1 MAVLYGCWKA
11 WTSLSGKKEISYSAS
26 AAIGVALLQVALLC
40 GFFPFPAGIDAPSLK
55 MLFKILGLLALPVAI
70 VTGTSAFGFAALKKL
85 LPDFDSRSNQF
96 RTVSA
101 MSLGLSSYLF
111 SLSVTTNAFGY
122 NLASALI
129 PLAVLSALGWK
140 EYSGMLKGLRKPVFT
155 ADNHDADGGLV
166 KLVAFRLVTTEVLFM
181 ILTFLVS
188 VSLINA
194 VRPMPIGW
202 DDLGVYMNYPKIMAQ
217 TGYVGQLGIVAWQ
230 SLTGIGFLFQSAP
243 QAFYLNQVGGILSVV
258 FVMLA
263 LSRLFTFAD
272 SKKSYLSLPLL
283 FATALYAMPMIV
295 FQQAKDMKLDPGL
308 LCITTAAIFVLYEA
322 VHRRDEHGKDAWKT
336 FALAGF
342 LAGIAFAVKFTTLM
356 LFLGGTALICYA
368 GLGLAGFYGFF
379 ALFVGAFTKLKLWDM
394 INVNYP
400 KDDPA
405 LLTKVVV
412 VSFAVAVL
420 SFAYG
425 IHKNR
430 ETATKR
436 VLVPIMAFAVSA
448 AVALSPWM
456 AKNAAETVRFH
467 MPMNIGALLNGVI
480 YPVPADVKSAR
491 SASEI
496 AAIDK
501 KIAEESMN
509 ESGKTT
515 NEDLGRYFG
524 YDEGVNNYLKLPFN
538 LTYQKNQPGE
548 YTEITYVFLALLPAV
563 FAFLAFRH
571 PALAWMP
578 VAMVV
583 FEYLYF
589 WNPAASTLI
598 SGFFGKVYL
607 PAGYFVIAAFT
618 LLPLAVFHC
627 ALDRKDPRNERFLGN
642 LAFLGF
648 YGFVFVIAAYG
659 IVWYGIAVYL
669 SMFVAMGY
677 SLERAVSEDDAE
689 AGTGFPTAVLVFG
702 IVATYFFSSAIPHG
716 WANFRNAGFA
726 EFKSN
731 RLNQEEAIFAS
742 HPDYLPILASLNL
755 KDPKE
760 TAGKIIA
767 SIADAPTKAIV
778 IENIGEKPEA
788 ERLQEILDQM
798 VATDPD
804 SVS

>member
-70 VTGTSAFGFAALKKL
+70 VTGTSAFGFAALKKF

-140 EYSGMLKGLRKPVFT
+140 EYSGMLEGLRKPVFT

-188 VSLINA
+188 VSFINA

-448 AVALSPWM
+448 A
-456 AKNAAETVRFH
+456 
-467 MPMNIGALLNGVI
+467 I
-480 YPVPADVKSAR
+480 
-491 SASEI
+491 
-496 AAIDK
+496 
-501 KIAEESMN
+501 
-509 ESGKTT
+509 
-515 NEDLGRYFG
+515 
-524 YDEGVNNYLKLPFN
+524 
-538 LTYQKNQPGE
+538 
-548 YTEITYVFLALLPAV
+548 
-563 FAFLAFRH
+563 
-571 PALAWMP
+571 
-578 VAMVV
+578 
-583 FEYLYF
+583 
-589 WNPAASTLI
+589 
-598 SGFFGKVYL
+598 
-607 PAGYFVIAAFT
+607 AFT
-618 LLPLAVFHC
+618 PWIVKNMSE
-627 ALDRKDPRNERFLGN
+627 ALKFQ
-642 LAFLGF
+642 
-648 YGFVFVIAAYG
+648 
-659 IVWYGIAVYL
+659 
-669 SMFVAMGY
+669 
-677 SLERAVSEDDAE
+677 
-689 AGTGFPTAVLVFG
+689 FPITV
-702 IVATYFFSSAIPHG
+702 
-716 WANFRNAGFA
+716 
-726 EFKSN
+726 
-731 RLNQEEAIFAS
+731 
-742 HPDYLPILASLNL
+742 
-755 KDPKE
+755 
-760 TAGKIIA
+760 
-767 SIADAPTKAIV
+767 
-778 IENIGEKPEA
+778 
-788 ERLQEILDQM
+788 
-798 VATDPD
+798 
-804 SVS
+804 